1 MEEPMSPV
9 FDTRA
14 LRKRWFHLPAF
25 AVIAAAATLGV
36 VGVRGI
42 DAWKAIKGPRPES
55 REPLREPATTTLVG
69 RAEQLHITPD
79 TIAFAV
85 TLRASGKREAEVA
98 HALVTS
104 RQRVVE
110 QLRDAGIAVKEM
122 RVDEPSVDEQTT
134 DRPYGTDGQT
144 TSVVT
149 GYAGTQVVEIHS
161 NRVAPVLEIYG
172 TLAASAPAG
181 VAVAAPQCW
190 LADDT
195 AIRQKLQA
203 IAWADIRQQ
212 AALLDAHVV
221 GEHAFDRLASVSA
234 NEVNLVGARDTWAC
248 TEGQT
253 ASVRVVGSYWLR

>member
-9 FDTRA
+9 FDRRA

-42 DAWKAIKGPRPES
+42 DAWKTIKGPRHES
-55 REPLREPATTTLVG
+55 RESPGEPATTTLVG
-69 RAEQLHITPD
+69 RADQLHITPD

-85 TLRASGKREAEVA
+85 TLRVSGKREADVA
-98 HALVTS
+98 RALVAS

-122 RVDEPSVDEQTT
+122 RVDEPSVDEETT
-134 DRPYGTDGQT
+134 DSPYGSDGQT

-161 NRVAPVLEIYG
+161 TRVASVLEIYG
-172 TLAASAPAG
+172 TIAASAPAG
-181 VAVAAPQCW
+181 VEVAAPQCW

-203 IAWADIRQQ
+203 AAWTDIRQQ

-221 GEHAFDRLASVSA
+221 GMHAIDRLASVSA
-234 NEVNLVGARDTWAC
+234 GEVNLASSRDTWAC

-253 ASVRVVGSYWLR
+253 ASARVIGSYWLR